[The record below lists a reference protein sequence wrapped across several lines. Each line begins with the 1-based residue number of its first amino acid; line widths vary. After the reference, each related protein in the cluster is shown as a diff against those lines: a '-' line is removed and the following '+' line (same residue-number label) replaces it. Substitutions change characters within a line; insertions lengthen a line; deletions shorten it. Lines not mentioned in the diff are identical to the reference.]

1 MLKKKQKFLNRELI
15 PLVTENQ
22 FQYVQH
28 AKTTLTLTY
37 ASELNKTA
45 YSKMTFSKRS
55 S

>member
-1 MLKKKQKFLNRELI
+1 MLKKKQKFLSRELI

-28 AKTTLTLTY
+28 AKTMLTLTY

-45 YSKMTFSKRS
+45 YNKMTSKRS

>member
-1 MLKKKQKFLNRELI
+1 MHKNKQKFLNRELI

-45 YSKMTFSKRS
+45 YNKMTSKRS